1 MNGPGMSRL
10 DTILL
15 ADDDPDLREMIV
27 ATLVEAGYAV
37 LTAADGYDAV
47 RVLSENWV
55 NLLITDVTMPGID
68 GFELARQ
75 AKVMRPSIHVIYLS
89 GYSAAAGKSGG
100 PTYGPVLQKPMR
112 MNDFLDEVIR
122 QLE

>member
-1 MNGPGMSRL
+1 MNGPAMSRL

-27 ATLVEAGYAV
+27 ATLVEAGYTV

-47 RVLSENWV
+47 RILSENWV

-89 GYSAAAGKSGG
+89 GYSLPAGKSGG
-100 PTYGPVLQKPMR
+100 PTYGPILQKPMR
-112 MNDFLDEVIR
+112 VDDLLDEISR
-122 QLE
+122 QLK

>member
-1 MNGPGMSRL
+1 MSRL

-27 ATLVEAGYAV
+27 ANLVEAGYAV
-37 LTAADGYDAV
+37 LAAADGYDAV
-47 RVLSENWV
+47 RVLRENRV

-75 AKVMRPSIHVIYLS
+75 AKVMRPSSHVIYLS
-89 GYSAAAGKSGG
+89 GYSAVAGKTGG
-100 PTYGPVLQKPMR
+100 TAYGPILQKPMR
-112 MNDFLDEVIR
+112 MDNLLDEISR
-122 QLE
+122 QLK

>member
-1 MNGPGMSRL
+1 MSRL
-10 DTILL
+10 HTILL
-15 ADDDPDLREMIV
+15 TDDEPDLREVV
-27 ATLVEAGYAV
+27 AETLVEAGYAV

-75 AKVMRPSIHVIYLS
+75 ASDLPLR
-89 GYSAAAGKSGG
+89 
-100 PTYGPVLQKPMR
+100 
-112 MNDFLDEVIR
+112 IR
-122 QLE
+122 SP